1 MGSRRGGAEL
11 RGVALRLLRAEFCG
25 RGSAAAPGSPFPSCA
40 CSGFRRRG
48 AVVSAG
54 LPGRVRSATAG
65 CAGAAPGLPASA
77 AAPPGDPAFLPAAG
91 GRCREAERGGRS
103 RALCAVSS
111 AAGPGRGLRP
121 PPLLPGP
128 RFPRAA
134 APRSA
139 SLGPCGSH
147 AAEVT
152 GGGRAE
158 ERAVPRRAAGLRRG
172 LRGAPC
178 GLGSARRRHCG
189 LRSRP
194 CPCGS
199 VAGRLSVRFGCVS
212 ARWERRRGA
221 AGRDSAAASERT
233 RPGAARGGA
242 LTGGLQSL
250 QLRCCGRAVPQRP
263 SHCAHCEV
271 GVFARGAPS
280 CGDRAAA
287 LPGAER
293 LLPAGRGVRSLLR
306 RSAIVFLINV
316 PFRIAV

>member
-1 MGSRRGGAEL
+1 MEEINALDSTGCLSGAVDCEEEERWCCGGGCGSAPRCCRGMGSRRGGAEL
-11 RGVALRLLRAEFCG
+11 RGVALWLLRAEFCG

-158 ERAVPRRAAGLRRG
+158 ERAVPRRAAG
-172 LRGAPC
+172 
-178 GLGSARRRHCG
+178 RRR
-189 LRSRP
+189 
-194 CPCGS
+194 
-199 VAGRLSVRFGCVS
+199 
-212 ARWERRRGA
+212 E
-221 AGRDSAAASERT
+221 D
-233 RPGAARGGA
+233 
-242 LTGGLQSL
+242 
-250 QLRCCGRAVPQRP
+250 
-263 SHCAHCEV
+263 
-271 GVFARGAPS
+271 
-280 CGDRAAA
+280 
-287 LPGAER
+287 AE
-293 LLPAGRGVRSLLR
+293 LLVH
-306 RSAIVFLINV
+306 
-316 PFRIAV
+316 